1 MLTNLKIGTRLTLG
15 FALLLALPLHA
26 SFAAATEHEEPRT
39 ARTHARDDKKT
50 DKKKPTHGAEA
61 KGTPEAATRLK
72 ALEQENL
79 RLRQELARKNG
90 TAALPGSEGASPEGA
105 LNELKAGNTRFV
117 LGTRT
122 RSQMGY
128 NDAALRATLAKG
140 QAPFA
145 VIVTCSD
152 SRLGDSYIFDQE
164 LGRLFTVREAG
175 NCPDTQSLASIEY
188 AVEHLGSKVVV
199 VMGHDSCG
207 AVGAVLAAGPNALP
221 GNLWSLQAAMSGLV
235 ESVPHPAGESA
246 ATHMAHLVEA
256 NALRQARVVLS
267 RSDIVQH
274 LCKEGK
280 LSVVPAVYDLASGQV
295 RFLPALTL
303 EAPKTEAHH

>member
-1 MLTNLKIGTRLTLG
+1 MNVTPSLL
-15 FALLLALPLHA
+15 ALLLIAPCA
-26 SFAAATEHEEPRT
+26 MATEREEPRT
-39 ARTHARDDKKT
+39 AHQEETPKARANRANARDEKKS
-50 DKKKPTHGAEA
+50 DKKKPAHGVEA
-61 KGTPEAATRLK
+61 KGPDPVSRLK

-79 RLRQELARKNG
+79 RLRQELTRKNSE
-90 TAALPGSEGASPEGA
+90 AKLPGSEAASPEGA

-117 LGTRT
+117 LGMRT

-152 SRLGDSYIFDQE
+152 SRLGDSFIFDQE

-199 VMGHDSCG
+199 VMGHESCG

-221 GNLWSLQAAMSGLV
+221 GNLWSLQAAMSGLLD
-235 ESVPHPAGESA
+235 SVPHPAGESA
-246 ATHMAHLVEA
+246 ATHMSHLVEA

-274 LCKEGK
+274 LCAEGK
-280 LSVVPAVYDLASGQV
+280 LSVVPAVYELASGQV
-295 RFLPALTL
+295 RFLPALAN
-303 EAPKTEAHH
+303 EAPKAEAHH

>member
-1 MLTNLKIGTRLTLG
+1 MKLALSLLTLLIV
-15 FALLLALPLHA
+15 APLAM
-26 SFAAATEHEEPRT
+26 SSEHETPKSSHREEPAKPRV
-39 ARTHARDDKKT
+39 RPGKEGE
-50 DKKKPTHGAEA
+50 KKKPAHSAEA
-61 KGTPEAATRLK
+61 KEGKESPRLK
-72 ALEQENL
+72 ALEQENA
-79 RLRQELARKNG
+79 RLRRELAQKG
-90 TAALPGSEGASPEGA
+90 GQAAAAGSESASPDGA

-122 RSQMGY
+122 RTQMGY

-152 SRLGDSYIFDQE
+152 SRLADNFIFDQE

-199 VMGHDSCG
+199 VMGHESCG
-207 AVGAVLAAGPNALP
+207 AVKAVLEAGATPLP

-235 ESVPHPAGESA
+235 ESVHHPVGEA
-246 ATHMAHLVEA
+246 ASTHVSHLVEA
-256 NALRQARVVLS
+256 NALRQAKVVLS
-267 RSDIVQH
+267 RSGIVQH
-274 LCKEGK
+274 LCAEGK
-280 LSVVPAVYDLASGQV
+280 LSVVPAVYELASGQV
-295 RFLPALTL
+295 RFLPALTN
-303 EAPKTEAHH
+303 ETPKAEAHH